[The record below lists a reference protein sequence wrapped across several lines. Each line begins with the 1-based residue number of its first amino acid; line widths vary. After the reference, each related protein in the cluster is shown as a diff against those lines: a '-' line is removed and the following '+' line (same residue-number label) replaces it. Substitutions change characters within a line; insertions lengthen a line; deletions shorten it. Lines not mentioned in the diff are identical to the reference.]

1 MRVFLAG
8 GTGAIGRRLV
18 PQLVAQGHEVT
29 ATTRD
34 QRKIEL
40 LTRLGAT
47 PVVVNGLDAVEI
59 GGAVARAQPEAIIHE
74 MTAISGAPDLKHF
87 DRWFAQTNRLRTEG
101 TEHLLAAARAAGVRR
116 FIAQGFTGWTNERT
130 GGPVKTEADP
140 LDPEPPTAMRQT
152 MAAIRYLE
160 EVVPAAPTEG
170 IVLRYGSLYGP
181 GASEG
186 MVELVRKRKMPVI
199 GNGGGV
205 WSLIHID
212 DAAAATVA
220 ALEHGTRGVYN
231 VVDDEPAPVAVWLP
245 YLADVIGEKA
255 PMRVPVWLARL
266 VVGDAGVEW
275 MTQGRGASNEKA
287 KRDLAWRPT
296 WSSWRDGF
304 RHALTEPAPVP
315 VHRAAA
321 PARI

>member
-59 GGAVARAQPEAIIHE
+59 GEAVARAQPEAIIHE

-160 EVVPAAPTEG
+160 EVVPAAPMEG

-245 YLADVIGEKA
+245 YLADVIGAKA

>member
-18 PQLVAQGHEVT
+18 PQWVPQGHEVT

-34 QRKIEL
+34 PRKTEL

-74 MTAISGAPDLKHF
+74 MTAISGAPALKHF

-160 EVVPAAPTEG
+160 EVVPAAPMEG

-245 YLADVIGEKA
+245 YLADVIGAKA